1 MKPDDNSPDSPTAPS
16 GNPLD
21 LQMDLV
27 PPDALLTESPE
38 DVSTRDF
45 FFAGGRT
52 QFGAALEAESVQD
65 GGERLEAALMTG
77 LLLLAGGSSGAW
89 AEEIRIRQI
98 RALKA

>member
-38 DVSTRDF
+38 DVSARDF
-45 FFAGGRT
+45 FFAGGQHR
-52 QFGAALEAESVQD
+52 V
-65 GGERLEAALMTG
+65 
-77 LLLLAGGSSGAW
+77 LAP
-89 AEEIRIRQI
+89 R
-98 RALKA
+98 